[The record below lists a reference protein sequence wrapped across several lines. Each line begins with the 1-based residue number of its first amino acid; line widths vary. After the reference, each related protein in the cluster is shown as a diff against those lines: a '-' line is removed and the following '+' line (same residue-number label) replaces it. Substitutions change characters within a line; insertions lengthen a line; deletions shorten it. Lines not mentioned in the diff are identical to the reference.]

1 MLWDD
6 VNARARGLATH
17 LLDRSDLLRLAESR
31 SWDAFVRDVQ
41 ESGVPLI
48 SRDGG
53 TTSPPDFDRAVGRV
67 VAQRLALLARW
78 LGPRRVVLNVI
89 YEDEERR
96 TLRALLRGAAQGG
109 SPGARLRAATPTPGL
124 PGRVLERLARADSP
138 AALAEELV
146 RVGHPAGR
154 ALREARLRE
163 PALGLLGLETALTRT
178 FATRATRAAR
188 RGGPVIR
195 QFVAELID
203 LENAWTL
210 ILGGG
215 RHHSITGDTL
225 FVEGGAVLDRKTYL
239 RLQATAGLGE
249 LFAQLRTAFAG
260 RGLDRVFT
268 GEAPEPARIETRAFT
283 ARIAAQRALARRNPL
298 GPSVTLSILE
308 RIRGEGRDLRTVAWG
323 LALGAPGPA
332 IEAQLVTAA

>member
-17 LLDRSDLLRLAESR
+17 LLDKGTLLRLAESR
-31 SWDAFVRDVQ
+31 SWDAFIRDVLDLGLALT
-41 ESGVPLI
+41 SG
-48 SRDGG
+48 DGG
-53 TTSPPDFDRAVGRV
+53 TASPPEFDRAVGHI
-67 VAQRLALLARW
+67 VAQRLSLLARW
-78 LGPRRVVLNVI
+78 LGRRRGVLAVI

-109 SPGARLRAATPTPGL
+109 SPGARLRAVTPTPGL
-124 PGRVLERLARADSP
+124 PGRVLERLARVDSP

-154 ALREARLRE
+154 ALREAGLSE
-163 PALGLLGLETALTRT
+163 SALGLLGLETALTRL
-178 FATRATRAAR
+178 FATRAARAAR

-215 RHHSITGDTL
+215 RQHSITGDAL
-225 FVEGGAVLDRKTYL
+225 FVEGGEFLNRKTFL
-239 RLQATAGLGE
+239 RLQATAELGE
-249 LFAQLRTAFAG
+249 LLAQLRALFARRGLGRIFAG
-260 RGLDRVFT
+260 EVPD
-268 GEAPEPARIETRAFT
+268 PARIEARAFA
-283 ARIAAQRALARRNPL
+283 ARIAFQRDLARRNPL
-298 GPSVTLSILE
+298 SPSVVLSVLE

-323 LALGAPGPA
+323 LALGAPAPA

>member
-17 LLDRSDLLRLAESR
+17 LLDRGDLLRLAESR
-31 SWDAFVRDVQ
+31 SWDAFVRDVL
-41 ESGVPLI
+41 ELGVPLMPG
-48 SRDGG
+48 DGG
-53 TTSPPDFDRAVGRV
+53 TTSPPDFDRAVGRI

-78 LGPRRVVLNVI
+78 LGPRRAVLNVI

-109 SPGARLRAATPTPGL
+109 SPGARLRAVTPTPGL
-124 PGRVLERLARADSP
+124 PGRVLERLARAESP
-138 AALAEELV
+138 AALADELV
-146 RVGHPAGR
+146 RMGHPAGR
-154 ALREARLRE
+154 ALQEASLSE

-215 RHHSITGDTL
+215 RHHSITGDSL
-225 FVEGGAVLDRKTYL
+225 FVEGGAVLNRKTFL
-239 RLQATAGLGE
+239 RLQATAELGE
-249 LFAQLRTAFAG
+249 LFTQLRAAFAK

-268 GEAPEPARIETRAFT
+268 GDVPDPARIEARAFA
-283 ARIAAQRALARRNPL
+283 ARIAHQRSLARRNPL
-298 GPSVTLSILE
+298 SPSVVLSVLE

-332 IEAQLVTAA
+332 IETQLVTAA